1 MGCRHVQSI
10 MNIEDYEI
18 HIFEP
23 FSENICT
30 NLKKIKANKEDFLW
44 YKNLNDLP
52 LVDIAIVATSSSPRF
67 EIVKFLIKSGCK
79 KILLEKI
86 IFQSEAQF
94 EAIQLL
100 AKKNRVKIYCN
111 FVNRYFDAY
120 NIIKNKLIQSSL
132 NIKMIVHGS
141 NFNLELGCNAIHYID
156 IFQYLTRD
164 NEIELKKFNTH
175 LLRGSSRRGSIYK
188 EFAGKIELSNTNGD
202 TIKISSEVGIKEPVT
217 ISISQGHYTFL
228 LNEDSGK
235 LHTNN
240 KAGKITSD
248 FNIVP
253 SSILTKVIVQDI
265 IKSNCRLTMLDQT
278 LLAHTSLFKT
288 FNNVLN
294 NNHTADTLCPI
305 T

>member
-1 MGCRHVQSI
+1 

-67 EIVKFLIKSGCK
+67 KIVKFLIKSGCK

-175 LLRGSSRRGSIYK
+175 LLRRGNRRGSIYK

-202 TIKISSEVGIKEPVT
+202 TINISSEVGIEEPVT
-217 ISISQGHYTFL
+217 ISISQGNKKFL

-235 LHTNN
+235 LYTNS
-240 KAGKITSD
+240 KAGKIASD
-248 FNIVP
+248 FTIVP

-265 IKSNCRLTMLDQT
+265 IKSDCRLTTLDQT
-278 LLAHTSLFKT
+278 LLAHTSLFKA

-294 NNHTADTLCPI
+294 NNHTTDTLCPI